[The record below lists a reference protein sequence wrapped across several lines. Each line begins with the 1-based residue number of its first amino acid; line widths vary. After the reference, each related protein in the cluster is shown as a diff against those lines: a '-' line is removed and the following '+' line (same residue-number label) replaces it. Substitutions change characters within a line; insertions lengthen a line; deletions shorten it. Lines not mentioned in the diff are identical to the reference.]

1 MVLLLSDLHASETVR
16 LEATQGINEYS
27 WDIMLERLAKQS
39 PVGRDAAAELE
50 KEWKRGQSGDLVALT
65 RGVDRLLDE
74 VRR

>member
-1 MVLLLSDLHASETVR
+1 
-16 LEATQGINEYS
+16 
-27 WDIMLERLAKQS
+27 MLDRMARQS

-50 KEWKRGQSGDLVALT
+50 QEWKRGHSGDLVALT

>member
-1 MVLLLSDLHASETVR
+1 VRRLLLAGMARR
-16 LEATQGINEYS
+16 LGRRAPPDDRAAGE
-27 WDIMLERLAKQS
+27 MLDRMARQS

-50 KEWKRGQSGDLVALT
+50 QEWKRGQSGDLVALT